1 MKCKIRSTIK
11 KLPSVVMMVGL
22 VICFTSCEMWY
33 KDWKG
38 YLEYWSSAVQIG
50 KIEVSNITIQKDIN
64 NKNTIPIEAEPVII
78 GYIIN
83 PQGYDFENTTI
94 GSADDIN
101 KTVRIDNQEVK
112 NLAKINSTNK
122 TSISVQISAASQS
135 SQSLEYQD
143 FTVTID
149 PVRTETGVSQASQSI
164 SLRYNTPPAAPIPV
178 NYDGTSYSIPS
189 GDVIWE
195 PKDGA
200 LYWAWEQGMNTADG
214 ADETAP
220 NCVASFA
227 INGNSILVTSLTK
240 TVQTINNISYDV
252 YSYDIGTATR
262 VKLQALD
269 SDGIAGRS
277 RITHITQDT
286 PVIPNPNPDT
296 PEPDEPNPD
305 EPNPDTPNPDPGPGT
320 TQEPSTVY
328 VDGPD
333 GDDNNNDGLTPSS
346 PVKTINKALEIIYDL
361 NDKARDD
368 GKTVEYTLVLLD
380 DYSREVHA
388 PYIPEVTDPA
398 PYEAVI
404 KVETT
409 TPLTLTITSD
419 TGNQY
424 SINAYGSQSFFQRVL
439 YISKNVTVTLENIT
453 LEGGYCGQ
461 GGGIRNQG
469 TLFIKEGTLITN
481 NTNGGGVYNEGTF
494 TMTAGEISGNT
505 NYGNGGGV
513 YNGGT
518 FTMNG
523 GKITGNRISS
533 GSPNKGAGLYK
544 DTGSSNTINAIITGN
559 YGSKN
564 TSDDIAP

>member
-1 MKCKIRSTIK
+1 MKRKIRRIIK
-11 KLPSVVMMVGL
+11 KIPSFVLIIGL
-22 VICFTSCEMWY
+22 LVTLTSCEMWY

-38 YLEYWSSAVQIG
+38 YLEYWSSTVQIG
-50 KIEVSNITIQKDIN
+50 KIEVSNITIQKDIHD
-64 NKNTIPIEAEPVII
+64 KSTISTKAEPVIT

-83 PQGYDFENTTI
+83 PQGYSFENTTI
-94 GSADDIN
+94 GSSDDID

-112 NLAKINSTNK
+112 NLAKINSTDT
-122 TSISVQISAASQS
+122 TSISVQIAAASQS
-135 SQSLEYQD
+135 LEHQD
-143 FTVTID
+143 FTVTIA

-189 GDVIWE
+189 GNVIWE
-195 PKDGA
+195 QKDGF
-200 LYWAWEQGMNTADG
+200 LYWAWEKGMNTADG
-214 ADETAP
+214 ADETVP

-227 INGNSILVTSLTK
+227 INGNSIPVTALTK
-240 TVQTINNISYDV
+240 TVQTIDSQSYDV

-269 SDGIAGRS
+269 SDGIAGKS
-277 RITHITQDT
+277 RTTHVTQDV
-286 PVIPNPNPDT
+286 PV
-296 PEPDEPNPD
+296 
-305 EPNPDTPNPDPGPGT
+305 TPNPDPGPGT

-328 VDGPD
+328 VNGPD

-361 NDKARDD
+361 NNKARND

-419 TGNQY
+419 TGKKY
-424 SINAYGSQSFFQRVL
+424 SINANGKQSFFQRVL
-439 YISKNVTVTLENIT
+439 YISKNVTITLENIT

-494 TMTAGEISGNT
+494 TMTAGEISGNE

-523 GKITGNRISS
+523 GKITGNRITDR
-533 GSPNKGAGLYK
+533 SPNTGAGLYK
-544 DTGSSNTINAIITGN
+544 ATGSSNTIDVLLITGN
-559 YGSKN
+559 YGSNN

>member
-1 MKCKIRSTIK
+1 MKRKIRRIIK
-11 KLPSVVMMVGL
+11 KIPSLVLMIGL
-22 VICFTSCEMWY
+22 LVTLTSCEMWY
-33 KDWKG
+33 KDWKS
-38 YLEYWSSAVQIG
+38 YLEYWSSTVQIG
-50 KIEVSNITIQKDIN
+50 KIEISNITIQKDIHD
-64 NKNTIPIEAEPVII
+64 KSTISTKAEPVIT

-83 PQGYDFENTTI
+83 PQGYSFENTTI
-94 GSADDIN
+94 GSSDDID

-112 NLAKINSTNK
+112 NLAKINSTDT
-122 TSISVQISAASQS
+122 TSISVQIAAASQS
-135 SQSLEYQD
+135 LEHQD
-143 FTVTID
+143 FTVTIA

-164 SLRYNTPPAAPIPV
+164 SLRYNTPPVAPIPV
-178 NYDGTSYSIPS
+178 NYDGTSYNIPS
-189 GDVIWE
+189 GKVIWE
-195 PKDGA
+195 PKAGI
-200 LYWAWEQGMNTADG
+200 LYWAWEQSMNTADG
-214 ADETAP
+214 ADETEP

-227 INGNSILVTSLTK
+227 INGKSIPVTALTK
-240 TVQTINNISYDV
+240 TVQTIDSQSYDV

-269 SDGIAGRS
+269 SDGIAGKS
-277 RITHITQDT
+277 RTTHVTQDV
-286 PVIPNPNPDT
+286 PV
-296 PEPDEPNPD
+296 
-305 EPNPDTPNPDPGPGT
+305 TPNPDPGPGT

-328 VDGPD
+328 VNGPD

-361 NDKARDD
+361 NNKARND

-424 SINAYGSQSFFQRVL
+424 SINANGSQSFFQRVL
-439 YISKNVTVTLENIT
+439 YISQNVTITLENIT

-494 TMTAGEISGNT
+494 TMTAGEISGNE

-523 GKITGNRISS
+523 GKITGNRITDR
-533 GSPNKGAGLYK
+533 SPNTGAGLYK
-544 DTGSSNTINAIITGN
+544 ATGSSNTIDDVLLITGN
-559 YGSKN
+559 YGSNN

>member
-1 MKCKIRSTIK
+1 MKRKTRSTIK
-11 KLPSVVMMVGL
+11 KLLSLVLMIGL
-22 VICFTSCEMWY
+22 LVTLTSCEMWY

-38 YLEYWSSAVQIG
+38 YLEYWSSTVQIG

-64 NKNTIPIEAEPVII
+64 NKSTISTEATPVIT

-83 PQGYDFENTTI
+83 PQGYSFENTTI
-94 GSADDIN
+94 GSSDDID
-101 KTVRIDNQEVK
+101 KTVRIDNQDVK
-112 NLAKINSTNK
+112 NLAKINSTDT

-135 SQSLEYQD
+135 LEHQD
-143 FTVTID
+143 FTVTIA
-149 PVRTETGVSQASQSI
+149 PVRTETGVSLASQSI
-164 SLRYNTPPAAPIPV
+164 SLRYNTPPVAPTPV
-178 NYDGTSYSIPS
+178 NYDGASYSIPS
-189 GDVIWE
+189 GNVIWE
-195 PKDGA
+195 QKDGK
-200 LYWAWEQGMNTADG
+200 LYWAWEKDMNTADG
-214 ADETAP
+214 ADETAQ

-227 INGNSILVTSLTK
+227 INGKSIPVTALTK

-252 YSYDIGTATR
+252 YSYDIGTATK

-269 SDGIAGRS
+269 SDGIAGKS
-277 RITHITQDT
+277 RTTHVTQDV
-286 PVIPNPNPDT
+286 PVTPNPG
-296 PEPDEPNPD
+296 
-305 EPNPDTPNPDPGPGT
+305 TPNPDPGPGT

-328 VDGPD
+328 VNGPG

-361 NDKARDD
+361 NKKARND

-380 DYSREVHA
+380 DYSREFHA
-388 PYIPEVTDPA
+388 PSIPQVTDPA
-398 PYEAVI
+398 PYEAVV

-424 SINAYGSQSFFQRVL
+424 SIDANGSASFFQRVL

-453 LEGGYCGQ
+453 LKGGYCGQ

-481 NTNGGGVYNEGTF
+481 NTNGGGVYNEGIF

-523 GKITGNRISS
+523 GIIKGNRISL

-544 DTGSSNTINAIITGN
+544 HPDSINTINATIKEN
-559 YGSKN
+559 YGSGN

>member
-1 MKCKIRSTIK
+1 M
-11 KLPSVVMMVGL
+11 
-22 VICFTSCEMWY
+22 
-33 KDWKG
+33 
-38 YLEYWSSAVQIG
+38 QI
-50 KIEVSNITIQKDIN
+50 
-64 NKNTIPIEAEPVII
+64 A
-78 GYIIN
+78 
-83 PQGYDFENTTI
+83 
-94 GSADDIN
+94 
-101 KTVRIDNQEVK
+101 
-112 NLAKINSTNK
+112 
-122 TSISVQISAASQS
+122 AASQS
-135 SQSLEYQD
+135 LEHQD
-143 FTVTID
+143 FTVTIA

-164 SLRYNTPPAAPIPV
+164 SLRYNTPPVAPTPV
-178 NYDGTSYSIPS
+178 NYGGTSYSIPS
-189 GDVIWE
+189 GKVIWE
-195 PKDGA
+195 PKAGI
-200 LYWAWEQGMNTADG
+200 LYWAWEKGMNTADG
-214 ADETAP
+214 ADSTVP

-227 INGNSILVTSLTK
+227 INGKIIPVTALTK
-240 TVQTINNISYDV
+240 TVQTIDSQSYDV

-269 SDGIAGRS
+269 SDGIAGKS
-277 RITHITQDT
+277 RTTHVTQDV
-286 PVIPNPNPDT
+286 PV
-296 PEPDEPNPD
+296 
-305 EPNPDTPNPDPGPGT
+305 TPNPDPGPGT

-361 NDKARDD
+361 NNKARNN

-419 TGNQY
+419 TGKKY
-424 SINAYGSQSFFQRVL
+424 SINANGKQSFFQRVL
-439 YISKNVTVTLENIT
+439 YISKNVTITLENIT

-494 TMTAGEISGNT
+494 TMTAGEISGNE

-523 GKITGNRISS
+523 GKITGNRITD
-533 GSPNKGAGLYK
+533 GSPNTGAGLYK
-544 DTGSSNTINAIITGN
+544 ATGSSNTIDVLLITGN
-559 YGSKN
+559 YGSNN

>member
-1 MKCKIRSTIK
+1 MKRKIRRIIK
-11 KLPSVVMMVGL
+11 KIPSLVLMIGL
-22 VICFTSCEMWY
+22 LVTLTSCEMWY
-33 KDWKG
+33 KDWKS
-38 YLEYWSSAVQIG
+38 YLEYWSSTVQIG
-50 KIEVSNITIQKDIN
+50 KIEISNISIQKDIHD
-64 NKNTIPIEAEPVII
+64 KSTISTKAEPVIT

-83 PQGYDFENTTI
+83 PQGYSFENTTI
-94 GSADDIN
+94 GSSDDID
-101 KTVRIDNQEVK
+101 KTVRIDNQDVK
-112 NLAKINSTNK
+112 NLAKINSTDT
-122 TSISVQISAASQS
+122 TSISVQISAASQN
-135 SQSLEYQD
+135 SQNLEHQD
-143 FTVTID
+143 FTVTIA
-149 PVRTETGVSQASQSI
+149 PVRTETGVSLASQSI
-164 SLRYNTPPAAPIPV
+164 SLRYNTPPVAPTPV
-178 NYDGTSYSIPS
+178 NYDGASSYSIPS
-189 GDVIWE
+189 GNVIWE
-195 PKDGA
+195 QKDGK
-200 LYWAWEQGMNTADG
+200 LYWAWEKGMNTADG
-214 ADETAP
+214 ADETAQ

-227 INGNSILVTSLTK
+227 INGKSIPVTALTK
-240 TVQTINNISYDV
+240 TVQTINNIPYDV
-252 YSYDIGTATR
+252 YSYDIGTATK

-269 SDGIAGRS
+269 SDGIAGKS
-277 RITHITQDT
+277 RTTHVTQDV
-286 PVIPNPNPDT
+286 PVTPNPG
-296 PEPDEPNPD
+296 
-305 EPNPDTPNPDPGPGT
+305 TPNPDPGPGT

-328 VDGPD
+328 VNGPG

-361 NDKARDD
+361 NNKARND

-388 PYIPEVTDPA
+388 PYIPEVTVSA

-419 TGNQY
+419 TGKKY
-424 SINAYGSQSFFQRVL
+424 SIDANGSDTFFQRVL
-439 YISKNVTVTLENIT
+439 YISQNVTVTLENIT

-481 NTNGGGVYNEGTF
+481 NTNGGGVYNEGIF
-494 TMTAGEISGNT
+494 TMIAGEISGNT

-523 GKITGNRISS
+523 GKITGNRLSV

-544 DTGSSNTINAIITGN
+544 DKGSSNTIDDVLLITRN
-559 YGSKN
+559 YGSDN

>member
-1 MKCKIRSTIK
+1 MKRKTRNIIK
-11 KLPSVVMMVGL
+11 KISSLIIMMGL
-22 VICFTSCEMWY
+22 LAGLTSCEMWY

-38 YLEYWSSAVQIG
+38 YLDYWSSTVQIG

-64 NKNTIPIEAEPVII
+64 NKSTISTEATPVIT

-83 PQGYDFENTTI
+83 PQGYSFENTTI
-94 GSADDIN
+94 GSSDDID
-101 KTVRIDNQEVK
+101 KTVRIDNQDVK
-112 NLAKINSTNK
+112 NLAKINSTDT

-135 SQSLEYQD
+135 LEHQD
-143 FTVTID
+143 FTVTIA
-149 PVRTETGVSQASQSI
+149 PVRTATGVSLASQSI
-164 SLRYNTPPAAPIPV
+164 SLRYNTPPVAPTPV
-178 NYDGTSYSIPS
+178 NYDGASYSIPS
-189 GDVIWE
+189 GNVIWE
-195 PKDGA
+195 QKDGK
-200 LYWAWEQGMNTADG
+200 LYWAWEKDMNTADG
-214 ADETAP
+214 ADETAQ

-227 INGNSILVTSLTK
+227 INGKSIPVTALTK
-240 TVQTINNISYDV
+240 TVQTINNIPYDV
-252 YSYDIGTATR
+252 YSYDIGTATK

-269 SDGIAGRS
+269 SDGIAGKS
-277 RITHITQDT
+277 RTTHVTQDV
-286 PVIPNPNPDT
+286 PVTPNPG
-296 PEPDEPNPD
+296 
-305 EPNPDTPNPDPGPGT
+305 TPNPDPGPST

-361 NDKARDD
+361 NNKARND
-368 GKTVEYTLVLLD
+368 GKSVEYTLVLLD

-388 PYIPEVTDPA
+388 PSIPEVTVSA

-419 TGNQY
+419 TGKKY
-424 SINAYGSQSFFQRVL
+424 SIDANGSDTFFQRVL
-439 YISKNVTVTLENIT
+439 YISQNVTVTLENIT

-523 GKITGNRISS
+523 GKITGNRLSV

-544 DTGSSNTINAIITGN
+544 ATGSSNTIDDVLLITRN
-559 YGSKN
+559 YGSDN

>member
-1 MKCKIRSTIK
+1 MKRKIRRIIK
-11 KLPSVVMMVGL
+11 KIPSLVLMIGL
-22 VICFTSCEMWY
+22 LVTLTSCEMWY

-38 YLEYWSSAVQIG
+38 YLEYWSSTVQIG

-64 NKNTIPIEAEPVII
+64 NKNTIPIEAEPVIT

-83 PQGYDFENTTI
+83 PQGYSFENTTI
-94 GSADDIN
+94 GSSDDID

-112 NLAKINSTNK
+112 KLAKINSTDT

-135 SQSLEYQD
+135 LEHQD
-143 FTVTID
+143 FTVTIA

-164 SLRYNTPPAAPIPV
+164 SLRYNTPPVAPTPV

-189 GDVIWE
+189 GNVIWE
-195 PKDGA
+195 PKDGK

-214 ADETAP
+214 ADETAQ

-227 INGNSILVTSLTK
+227 INGKSIPVTALTK

-252 YSYDIGTATR
+252 YSYDIGTATK

-269 SDGIAGRS
+269 SDGIAGKS
-277 RITHITQDT
+277 RTTHVTQDV
-286 PVIPNPNPDT
+286 PVTPNPGT
-296 PEPDEPNPD
+296 PNPG
-305 EPNPDTPNPDPGPGT
+305 TPNPDPGPGT

-328 VDGPD
+328 VNGPG

-346 PVKTINKALEIIYDL
+346 SVKTINKALEIIYDL
-361 NDKARDD
+361 NNKARND

-419 TGNQY
+419 TGKKY
-424 SINAYGSQSFFQRVL
+424 SIDANGSQDFFQRVL

-453 LEGGYCGQ
+453 LKGGYCGQ
-461 GGGIRNQG
+461 GGGIRNRG

-481 NTNGGGVYNEGTF
+481 NTNGGGVYNEGIF

-505 NYGNGGGV
+505 NYGDGGGV

-523 GKITGNRISS
+523 GKITGNRLYV
-533 GSPNKGAGLYK
+533 GSPSKGAGLYK
-544 DTGSSNTINAIITGN
+544 DTGSSNTIDDVLLITGN
-559 YGSKN
+559 YGSNN

>member
-1 MKCKIRSTIK
+1 MKRKTRSTIK
-11 KLPSVVMMVGL
+11 KLLSLVLMIGL
-22 VICFTSCEMWY
+22 LVTLTSCEMWY
-33 KDWKG
+33 KDWKS
-38 YLEYWSSAVQIG
+38 YLEYWSSTVQIG
-50 KIEVSNITIQKDIN
+50 KIEISNISIQKDIHD
-64 NKNTIPIEAEPVII
+64 KSTISTKAEPVIT

-83 PQGYDFENTTI
+83 PQGYSFENTTI
-94 GSADDIN
+94 GSSDDID

-112 NLAKINSTNK
+112 NLAKINSTDT
-122 TSISVQISAASQS
+122 TSISVQIAAASQS
-135 SQSLEYQD
+135 LEHQD
-143 FTVTID
+143 FTVTIA

-164 SLRYNTPPAAPIPV
+164 SLRYNTPPVAPIPV

-189 GDVIWE
+189 GKVIWE
-195 PKDGA
+195 PKAGI
-200 LYWAWEQGMNTADG
+200 LYWAWEQSMNTADG
-214 ADETAP
+214 ADETVP

-227 INGNSILVTSLTK
+227 INGKSIPVTALTK
-240 TVQTINNISYDV
+240 TVQTIDSQSYDV

-269 SDGIAGRS
+269 SDGIAGKS
-277 RITHITQDT
+277 RTTHVTQDV
-286 PVIPNPNPDT
+286 PV
-296 PEPDEPNPD
+296 
-305 EPNPDTPNPDPGPGT
+305 TPNPDPGPGT

-361 NDKARDD
+361 NNKARND

-419 TGNQY
+419 TGKKY
-424 SINAYGSQSFFQRVL
+424 SINANGKQSFFQRVL
-439 YISKNVTVTLENIT
+439 YISKNVTITLENIT

-494 TMTAGEISGNT
+494 TMTAGEISGNE

-523 GKITGNRISS
+523 GKITGNRITDR
-533 GSPNKGAGLYK
+533 SPNTGAGLYK
-544 DTGSSNTINAIITGN
+544 ATGSSNTIDVLLITGN
-559 YGSKN
+559 YGSNN